1 MNVFDASALFAFL
14 QGEDGSATVE
24 QSLRDGGACSTAN
37 WSRSLRRSE
46 HMAAYWPL
54 ARALLASYDLQ
65 LEPVTVEDA
74 EEAASTWTSGSG
86 MSLADRLCLALGH
99 RFDAI
104 VWTAQQLGNEQAH
117 SADSLT
123 RIPLLAYASLS
134 GGISSDGK
142 APPQH
147 IFWSGLQR
155 TTTTVPPER
164 SW

>member
-1 MNVFDASALFAFL
+1 MNVFDASALLAFL

-37 WSRSLRRSE
+37 WSEVAQKIRAHGRD
-46 HMAAYWPL
+46 WPL

-104 VWTAQQLGNEQAH
+104 VWTADN
-117 SADSLT
+117 
-123 RIPLLAYASLS
+123 
-134 GGISSDGK
+134 
-142 APPQH
+142 
-147 IFWSGLQR
+147 
-155 TTTTVPPER
+155 
-164 SW
+164 SWGTSKPIRQIR